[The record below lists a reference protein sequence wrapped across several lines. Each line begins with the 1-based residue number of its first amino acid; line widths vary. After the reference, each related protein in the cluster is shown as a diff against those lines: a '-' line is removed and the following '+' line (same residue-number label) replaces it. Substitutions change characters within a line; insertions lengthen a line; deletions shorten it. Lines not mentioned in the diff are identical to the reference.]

1 MRGLIYKE
9 FSVFCKS
16 IDKKMLAMAAA
27 AVILLLWQGGRYGGL
42 VASIMFAITISVQN
56 VMSFVSDDRA
66 GWKKYQ
72 MAMPVSSFLVVA
84 SKYIAV
90 VCTMGISILGSIG
103 LNVLSSVIFHSFEVS
118 VWGFAVFMSVFIPLV
133 WTGVC
138 LPLTYWFGIQS
149 AQAMG
154 MFIIIPVFYL
164 IKYFEDGA
172 GFSAM
177 AESLACY
184 FWAAGMVGVVV
195 FTASMWISVM
205 GYARRK

>member
-9 FSVFCKS
+9 FSVFYKS
-16 IDKKMLAMAAA
+16 MDKKMIAMAAGFT
-27 AVILLLWQGGRYGGL
+27 ILLLCQGGRYGGL
-42 VASIMFAITISVQN
+42 IASVLLAITIGVQN
-56 VMSFVSDDRA
+56 VMSIVSDDKA
-66 GWKKYQ
+66 CWKKYQ
-72 MAMPVSSFLVVA
+72 MTMPVSSFSAVA

-90 VCTMGISILGSIG
+90 VCTLGISLLGSVG
-103 LNVLSSVIFHSFEVS
+103 LNFLSSVIFHSFEAS
-118 VWGFAVFMSVFIPLV
+118 VWGLAVFTAVFIPLV

-138 LPLTYWFGIQS
+138 LPLTYWFGLQS

-154 MFIIIPVFYL
+154 LFIMIPVFYM

-177 AESLACY
+177 AGSLARY
-184 FWAAGMVGVVV
+184 FWAAGMIAVVV
-195 FTASMWISVM
+195 FVVSMGISVM

>member
-9 FSVFCKS
+9 FSVFYKS
-16 IDKKMLAMAAA
+16 MDRKMLALAAGA
-27 AVILLLWQGGRYGGL
+27 TILLLWQGGRYGGL
-42 VASIMFAITISVQN
+42 AASILLAMTIGIQN
-56 VMSFVSDDRA
+56 VMSIMSDDKA

-72 MAMPVSSFLVVA
+72 MTMPVSSFSVVA

-90 VCTMGISILGSIG
+90 VCTLGISILGSIG
-103 LNVLSSVIFHSFEVS
+103 LNLLSSVIFRSFEAS
-118 VWGFAVFMSVFIPLV
+118 VWGLAVFTAVFIPLV

-138 LPLTYWFGIQS
+138 LPLAYWFGIQS
-149 AQAMG
+149 AQVMG
-154 MFIIIPVFYL
+154 LFIMIPVFYL

-177 AESLACY
+177 AESLVRY
-184 FWAAGMVGVVV
+184 LGAAGMIGVVLFAV
-195 FTASMWISVM
+195 SVWISAM